1 MRRTIG
7 AKPGPGKARGAAL
20 DPSPMPA
27 QCGAGSESVK
37 TWLLALVSFST

>member
-1 MRRTIG
+1 MGVWGHWPQRVQGG
-7 AKPGPGKARGAAL
+7 AL
-20 DPSPMPA
+20 VLPSPAPA